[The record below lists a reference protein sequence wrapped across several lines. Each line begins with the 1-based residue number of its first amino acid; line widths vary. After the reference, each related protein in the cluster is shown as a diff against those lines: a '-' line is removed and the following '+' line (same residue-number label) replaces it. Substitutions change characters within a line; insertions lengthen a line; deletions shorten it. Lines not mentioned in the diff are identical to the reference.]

1 MRDRRAV
8 GTFLLGPLDIDVDP
22 LVVAGD
28 IGEVIDALL
37 VDFQPFADAE
47 FGADQTGRVVDG
59 GNELHEIAAFAW
71 GTPRLTFTE

>member
-8 GTFLLGPLDIDVDP
+8 GTLGLGPLDVDVDP

-28 IGEVIDALL
+28 VGEVVDALL
-37 VDFQPFADAE
+37 VDVQPFADAE
-47 FGADQTGRVVDG
+47 FGADQPGRVVDG
-59 GNELHEIAAFAW
+59 GDELQEIAAFVW